1 MVLGWDVPPAAA
13 PHPSTTLRKLPAALF
28 TSSSTFQND
37 DPDFYDSA
45 KINITRPSSW
55 KPEGRWVLG
64 FFFIFTP
71 KEFPFLTL
79 PCSWPSQEAAYL
91 QPAATKIW
99 FSWNF
104 PPFPSAHPRTMGF
117 LGCLQSV
124 IWPSQPAHA
133 EAPLLPSHHLRGT
146 WACAT
151 SPSPL
156 AGATTTPQTP
166 GTGGNPASL
175 GGGRGGGEK
184 KKKVL
189 KLSISKDTTPKPEG
203 PRSHCCGFPLPE
215 SRAAIFAKNVGCGAL
230 LFLGRKGGCCSR
242 GGSWGGHPG
251 LKAAD

>member
-1 MVLGWDVPPAAA
+1 MVLGWDVPPAPA
-13 PHPSTTLRKLPAALF
+13 PHPSAALRKLPAALF
-28 TSSSTFQND
+28 TSSPTFRND
-37 DPDFYDSA
+37 NPDFYDSA

-91 QPAATKIW
+91 RPAATKIW

-175 GGGRGGGEK
+175 GGGRGGGK
-184 KKKVL
+184 KKK
-189 KLSISKDTTPKPEG
+189 KKSSNFPFPKTQPQNQKAQEATAVVSLC
-203 PRSHCCGFPLPE
+203 RSQE
-215 SRAAIFAKNVGCGAL
+215 L
-230 LFLGRKGGCCSR
+230 LFLLKMWDVGPFSSLAGRGDAAPEEGVGGVT
-242 GGSWGGHPG
+242 P
-251 LKAAD
+251 D